1 MSELT
6 LERGRISA
14 RCAKEQQ
21 ERIDAAA
28 ALTGATIN
36 QFVLQA
42 ALEKADLVI
51 ERERRIAVTEA
62 DAAMIMAL
70 LENPSAPN
78 EKLAAL
84 LANYKEKVDNGT
96 FRTNAGHPSASNS

>member
-6 LERGRISA
+6 FERGRISA

-21 ERIDAAA
+21 DRIDTAAT
-28 ALTGATIN
+28 LTGATIN

-42 ALEKADLVI
+42 ALEKADWVI
-51 ERERRIAVTEA
+51 DRERHLTVTA
-62 DAAMIMAL
+62 LDAAMIMSM
-70 LENPSAPN
+70 LENPPEPN

-84 LANYKEKVDNGT
+84 LENYRTKVNNGT
-96 FRTNAGHPSASNS
+96 LDTSVGHPSTPDR

>member
-14 RCAKEQQ
+14 RCGKEQQ

-84 LANYKEKVDNGT
+84 LANYQEKVDNGT